1 MKRLLLAPLF
11 LTLLLSSCK
20 GQQICK
26 EKYMSELDLAVEQ
39 MELITNMVED
49 YKQRGI
55 MLKNQNSPISAKAMI
70 QRAIDLIYKAED
82 LKDYSVCL
90 NEKLTD
96 FNNKHTYFYHK
107 NTEQLL
113 SGTFHGQ
120 SKSFNYNQ

>member
-20 GQQICK
+20 GQQIGE
-26 EKYMSELDLAVEQ
+26 EKYVSELDLAVEQ

-55 MLKNQNSPISAKAMI
+55 MLKNQNSPISAKAMF

-90 NEKLTD
+90 NEKLKEKIIFEIGRAECFVETGVD
-96 FNNKHTYFYHK
+96 
-107 NTEQLL
+107 L
-113 SGTFHGQ
+113 ST
-120 SKSFNYNQ
+120 SKWMIE

>member
-20 GQQICK
+20 GQQIGE
-26 EKYMSELDLAVEQ
+26 EKYVSELDLAVEQ

-70 QRAIDLIYKAED
+70 QRSIDLIYKAED

-90 NEKLTD
+90 NEKRKEKIIFEIGRAECFVKTGVD
-96 FNNKHTYFYHK
+96 
-107 NTEQLL
+107 L
-113 SGTFHGQ
+113 ST
-120 SKSFNYNQ
+120 SKWLIE

>member
-20 GQQICK
+20 GQQIGE
-26 EKYMSELDLAVEQ
+26 EKYVSELDLAVEQ

-49 YKQRGI
+49 YKQRGV

-70 QRAIDLIYKAED
+70 QRSIDLIYKAED

-90 NEKLTD
+90 NEKLKEKIIFEIGRAECFVETGVD
-96 FNNKHTYFYHK
+96 
-107 NTEQLL
+107 L
-113 SGTFHGQ
+113 ST
-120 SKSFNYNQ
+120 SKWMME

>member
-20 GQQICK
+20 RQQIGE
-26 EKYMSELDLAVEQ
+26 EKYVSELDLAVEQ

-55 MLKNQNSPISAKAMI
+55 MLKNQNSPISAKSMI
-70 QRAIDLIYKAED
+70 QRSIDLIYKAED

-90 NEKLTD
+90 NEKLKEKIIFEIGRAECFVETGVD
-96 FNNKHTYFYHK
+96 
-107 NTEQLL
+107 L
-113 SGTFHGQ
+113 ST
-120 SKSFNYNQ
+120 SKWMIE

>member
-20 GQQICK
+20 GQQIGE
-26 EKYMSELDLAVEQ
+26 EKYVSELDLAVEQ
-39 MELITNMVED
+39 MDLIQNMVAD

-90 NEKLTD
+90 NEKLKEKIIFEIGRAECFVKTGVD
-96 FNNKHTYFYHK
+96 
-107 NTEQLL
+107 L
-113 SGTFHGQ
+113 ST
-120 SKSFNYNQ
+120 SKWMIQ